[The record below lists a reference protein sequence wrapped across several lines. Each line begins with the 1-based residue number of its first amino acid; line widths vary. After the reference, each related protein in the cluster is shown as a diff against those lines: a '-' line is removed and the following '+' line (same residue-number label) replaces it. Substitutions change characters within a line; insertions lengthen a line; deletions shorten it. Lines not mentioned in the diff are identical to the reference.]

1 MDIKFAVWL
10 RKIGGL
16 KNRLVLL

>member
-1 MDIKFAVWL
+1 MDIKFAGWL